1 MADFPYLPLK
11 VAAFLAD
18 TQHLDARETGAY
30 ASLLFT
36 AWLSPACGL
45 PNDDKKLAR
54 MARCSPREWLRIRPA
69 VMAFWQLMGDGLWHQ
84 KALDKT
90 RSEVALKSSKASA
103 AAQAKWL
110 KDRETRN
117 ADADAYA
124 KRTLSERIG
133 QASPK
138 HLQSKVK
145 EESESSSSDNSTD
158 AASVAALRKGS
169 APLARMPSVK
179 ERTTALAIAHRQ
191 KLIGSA

>member
-1 MADFPYLPLK
+1 MADFPYLPIK
-11 VAAFLAD
+11 VAVFLAD

-90 RSEVALKSSKASA
+90 RSEVSLKSSKASS

-138 HLQSKVK
+138 HLQSKEK
-145 EESESSSSDNSTD
+145 EESESSSSEISTD
-158 AASVAALRKGS
+158 PPRDVALGGGSTPRGKLPSVKDRVAAL
-169 APLARMPSVK
+169 AV
-179 ERTTALAIAHRQ
+179 AHRQ
-191 KLIGSA
+191 KLVGNA